1 MCICTCLGRE
11 AKVKV
16 DVTDRCTGSCRE
28 TGVVAQGTMRPRA
41 SAHDEAAMITGLQAG
56 EDASLMLGMATAG
69 ADRSFGWLWVD
80 LYWLDILGGP
90 TSPRG

>member
-1 MCICTCLGRE
+1 M
-11 AKVKV
+11 

-56 EDASLMLGMATAG
+56 EDASLMLGMATASM
-69 ADRSFGWLWVD
+69 DRS
-80 LYWLDILGGP
+80 LG
-90 TSPRG
+90 